1 MALPQATKSLAFP
14 ISGRANLPVLVSQ
27 AMRLAVKQALDSVP

>member
-1 MALPQATKSLAFP
+1 MALPQPTKSLAAGM
-14 ISGRANLPVLVSQ
+14 SGRANFPVLVSQ